1 MSERQELHNFLIKN
15 HFNDGVLNF
24 ETILKQAGENVFD
37 KQGLD
42 LSLFVQSTLNRHW
55 NNTLKLIYEDE
66 KRNLEPIFTIVD
78 KKTKLLE
85 YSNHSSKG
93 YKAKLNRDRVDF
105 LNEIDS
111 INDREYEAFC
121 CVVLKNLGA
130 NNILLTSKGNEGGID
145 FVGTIKFG
153 KKAHF
158 LFGVNGPLRIIG
170 QSKYYDHKVSV
181 KEIKEFDST
190 ISDIQRLS
198 PKVNF
203 VLPNWFKKEKG
214 PIIGW
219 FIAHSSFQSGAN
231 DRSKN
236 FGFINSDSRDLV
248 EILSKSK
255 KFYPNIPTIDRV
267 KKIKKEINEFLT
279 KNEYNK

>member
-1 MSERQELHNFLIKN
+1 MSEKQILYNFLIKN
-15 HFNDGVLNF
+15 HFNEGVLSF
-24 ETILKQAGENVFD
+24 EAVLEQAGKKAFN
-37 KQGLD
+37 KKGID
-42 LSLFVQSTLNRHW
+42 LSLFVQNTLKRHW
-55 NNTLKLIYEDE
+55 NNTLKLIFEDE
-66 KRNLEPIFTIVD
+66 KRNLEPVFKIVN
-78 KKTKLLE
+78 KNTKLIE
-85 YSNHSSKG
+85 YNNNSSKG

-111 INDREYEAFC
+111 INDREYEALC
-121 CVVLKNLGA
+121 CVILKNLGA
-130 NNILLTSKGNEGGID
+130 NNVLLTPPGNECGID
-145 FVGTIKFG
+145 FLGTIKFS
-153 KKAHF
+153 KYAHF
-158 LFGVNGPLRIIG
+158 FFGINGPIRIIG
-170 QSKYYDHKVSV
+170 QSKFYEQKVSV

-198 PKVNF
+198 PKVSS
-203 VLPNWFKKEKG
+203 VLPDWFKKEKG

-255 KFYPNIPTIDRV
+255 KFYPNWDTAYRV
-267 KKIKKEINEFLT
+267 NKLKEEIKGFLT
-279 KNEYNK
+279 NNEYNK